1 MPELARGV
9 VAATPPASAPMVDAF
24 PRTKR
29 PLPWILAAFLAL
41 LFLVPVD
48 STQAKIHL
56 PVNSHIDRFAV
67 VTMVLAWV
75 WFGGDQRTFVDP
87 RRSKLFVGA
96 VSVFTAVAVASLLF
110 DAPRIV
116 NLNELTGAEKHF
128 ATLFAFVIVGWF
140 ALTAVRRED
149 LRGFATYL
157 IGLACVT
164 SLGVLVE
171 RRTGYNA
178 FYNFSTV
185 IFKPVATVAAAPT
198 NIHPQFGTDGRLD
211 IVGPTIHGLAVTAML
226 TMVMPFALVRLLE
239 APTRQGKWRYALA
252 TLLIL
257 AGAMSTDKKTAVVV
271 PVVMVLYIGCHRPR
285 QVLRLIPVGLII
297 LVPLVHFAS
306 PGALGSI
313 FDKNNA
319 VNSNSTLHRAGDISS
334 LMPDILAHPVLGR
347 GFGTLDP
354 DIPTEFRINDNEY
367 LDEIWEVGILG
378 LLAYIA
384 MMVTPIIAAQRAIR
398 SEDPAVRSLALA
410 ASAACISY
418 LAVNALFDTL
428 SFVQAPYMFF
438 IVAALATVA
447 STPSDWRRA
456 EEPKRAALISAS
468 RCIHPRK
475 PIRT

>member
-1 MPELARGV
+1 MSGPAPGV
-9 VAATPPASAPMVDAF
+9 LAATPEVSARSIDAF

-29 PLPWILAAFLAL
+29 PLPWILAGFLAL

-67 VTMVLAWV
+67 VLMVLAWIV
-75 WFGGDQRTFVDP
+75 FGGDKRTFASP

-96 VSVFTAVAVASLLF
+96 AFAFTAIAVASLLF

-116 NLNELTGAEKHF
+116 NLGQLTLAEKHF
-128 ATLFAFVIVGWF
+128 ATLLSYLVVGWF
-140 ALTAVRRED
+140 ALTALRRVD
-149 LRGFATYL
+149 LRGFASYL
-157 IGLACVT
+157 IGLACIT
-164 SLGVLVE
+164 SLGVLIE

-178 FYNFSTV
+178 FYNLSAV
-185 IFKPVATVAAAPT
+185 ILKPIATVGAAPT
-198 NIHPQFGTDGRLD
+198 NIHPTFGTDGRLD

-226 TMVMPFALVRLLE
+226 TMVMPFALVRMFD
-239 APTRQGKWRYALA
+239 APTRRLTFRYAVA

-271 PVVMVLYIGCHRPR
+271 PLVMILYIGCYRRR
-285 QVLRLIPVGLII
+285 QVVRLVPIGLIL

-306 PGALGSI
+306 PGAFGSI
-313 FDKNNA
+313 FDKSNA
-319 VNSNSTLHRAGDISS
+319 VDSNSTLHRAGDISS

-354 DIPTEFRINDNEY
+354 DIPTQFRINDNEY
-367 LDEIWEVGILG
+367 LDEVWQVGILG

-384 MMVTPIIAAQRAIR
+384 MIVTPIIAARRAIR
-398 SEDPAVRSLALA
+398 SRDPMVGSIALA
-410 ASAACISY
+410 ASAGCMSY
-418 LAVNALFDTL
+418 LTVSALFDAF

-438 IVAALATVA
+438 IVAAVATA
-447 STPSDWRRA
+447 GSAP
-456 EEPKRAALISAS
+456 EEPQESVAQSRPLIRYLRLPEPLPA
-468 RCIHPRK
+468 
-475 PIRT
+475 